1 MLCPIAKAIL
11 PRLTTCVFSK
21 AENWGHFYEP
31 PGICTK
37 PFCSSC
43 SCSCSCSFSFFLII
57 ITITSLCVYAYKLL
71 YYECTVLWKQWLCF
85 RPRQQVKIALHCRN
99 IFADSLLTEPL
110 DSFQVRLFHVCR
122 YITEIFMN
130 DSSTF
135 VVITINTF

>member
-1 MLCPIAKAIL
+1 MSFLKQKIGDIFMSHPVYAQ
-11 PRLTTCVFSK
+11 
-21 AENWGHFYEP
+21 N
-31 PGICTK
+31 
-37 PFCSSC
+37 PFVLRVLVPVL
-43 SCSCSCSFSFFLII
+43 FLFFLI

-110 DSFQVRLFHVCR
+110 DSFPVRLFHVCR